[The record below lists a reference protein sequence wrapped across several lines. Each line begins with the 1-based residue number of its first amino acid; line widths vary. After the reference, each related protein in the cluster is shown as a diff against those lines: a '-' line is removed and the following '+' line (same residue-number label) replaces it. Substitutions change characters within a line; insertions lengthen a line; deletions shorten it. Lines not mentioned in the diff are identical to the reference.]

1 MREGKGAEEAR
12 KHKKKKFSTK
22 TQASRRKRK
31 KQKSK
36 KMRLFGLLCPAGGYS
51 AGWALCLMF
60 IFAEFLVVLLIFST
74 CGTAGGFWGLLGS
87 LGSLIGVFFGRI
99 SGVVLFFLV
108 VPGVLPDRFF
118 CLAPCSLARAIFRRG
133 GAGGCLDLLGRL
145 GSVIGVF
152 LVETPGWSFF
162 VSSTWGATEKSIFF
176 SLAPAL
182 WRVRFFLRCCCA
194 ECVKTRKTKLKSLS
208 PPYSRYKNAKMQ
220 HPTPVLLTKIQ
231 KCKIPTF
238 LIFFFS
244 ALQLIF
250 PIQYTKNTKML
261 PLQGRPRRAHVPTDA
276 EPV

>member
-1 MREGKGAEEAR
+1 M
-12 KHKKKKFSTK
+12 
-22 TQASRRKRK
+22 
-31 KQKSK
+31 
-36 KMRLFGLLCPAGGYS
+36 
-51 AGWALCLMF
+51 
-60 IFAEFLVVLLIFST
+60 
-74 CGTAGGFWGLLGS
+74 LGS

-118 CLAPCSLARAIFRRG
+118 LS
-133 GAGGCLDLLGRL
+133 GALQFGACDFSSRSTGGCLDLLGRL

-250 PIQYTKNTKML
+250 PISTKNTKML
-261 PLQGRPRRAHVPTDA
+261 
-276 EPV
+276 